1 MQKGFTLLEIM
12 VVVAIVGI
20 LAAIAYPSYQEYVIR
35 TKRGDMQTEMMRIAQ
50 EAQRY
55 QIINRR
61 FTGMTLNSV
70 GSTGSFPAGQALY
83 TLRLNVTANGQDWE
97 LVATPNANTTQTGN
111 GVVCLNAQGHK
122 FWARGATAC
131 NLSASS
137 TWQE

>member
-12 VVVAIVGI
+12 VVVALIGI
-20 LAAIAYPSYQEYVIR
+20 LAAIAYPSYQDYVIR

-70 GSTGSFPAGQALY
+70 GSTGSFPASQALY
-83 TLRLNVTANGQDWE
+83 TLRLNVTANGQGWE
-97 LVATPNANTTQTGN
+97 LVATPNTGTTQAGN

-122 FWARGATAC
+122 FWSKGATAC